1 VWLTGKALRKVYGS
15 GPLHFVAVVVCF
27 LISGYAILRLAD
39 ATKPVLLALWFLGA
53 LLLHD
58 FLFYPMYTPL
68 DRAAARGQ
76 GLSDTDRSSWINFVR
91 VPVLLTGLVF
101 LVWFPL
107 ILGVNAKTYRDASG
121 LGTGRFFGR
130 FLVFTAA
137 VFLVSAALYCLR
149 LLRWQRRAN

>member
-1 VWLTGKALRKVYGS
+1 MNALRKVYGS
-15 GPLHFVAVVVCF
+15 GPYHFVAVGVCF
-27 LISGYAILRLAD
+27 VVSGYAILRLAD
-39 ATKPVLLALWFLGA
+39 SAEPVLLAVWFVGA
-53 LLLHD
+53 LLAHD
-58 FLFYPMYTPL
+58 FLVYPAYTLL

-76 GLSDTDRSSWINFVR
+76 GLTDSDRASWINFVR

-107 ILGVNAKTYRDASG
+107 ILGLNAKTYRDASG
-121 LGTGRFFGR
+121 LGTGRFLPR
-130 FLVFTAA
+130 FLAFTAF